1 MDPKEIGSILKSARA
16 KKNVS
21 PEKIYKDTRIQKHV
35 IRALENGNAEEFLES
50 TYIVLFLRK
59 YASYLNLD
67 AESLARDYKSFCKND
82 TEHKLEPQREAEAM
96 EIKRRESLL
105 RSACL
110 MLSVLFIALLL
121 LLGVRLLYSGAK
133 NFAANVRK
141 ERKSSA
147 REVTAQTVSIP
158 KNEKISLKLYAT
170 DDVWMEIKE
179 DGKKVFRGTLQKG
192 KTKNL
197 EADKSFLLWLGK
209 TEAVDL
215 TVNGKSIAPIA
226 KGVQKNISITRD
238 GIKVGN
244 KWIARSP

>member
-1 MDPKEIGSILKSARA
+1 MDPKEIGNILKAARA

-35 IRALENGNAEEFLES
+35 IRALENGNAEEFLEG
-50 TYIVLFLRK
+50 TYVVLFLRK

-67 AESLARDYKSFCKND
+67 AEILARDYKSFCKKD
-82 TEHKLEPQREAEAM
+82 TEQKLEPQREAEAR
-96 EIKRRESLL
+96 ELKRRESLL
-105 RSACL
+105 RYACL
-110 MLSVLFIALLL
+110 LLSAIFIVLLL

-141 ERKSSA
+141 EKNSNT
-147 REVTAQTVSIP
+147 REVKTQSVSIP
-158 KNEKISLKLYAT
+158 KSEKISLKLYAT

-179 DGKKVFRGTLQKG
+179 DGKKVFRGTLRIG
-192 KTKNL
+192 KEKKL
-197 EADKSFLLWLGK
+197 EADKSFSLWLGK
-209 TEAVDL
+209 AEAVDL
-215 TVNGKSIAPIA
+215 TVNGKSIAPVA
-226 KGVQKNISITRD
+226 RGVQKNILITRD